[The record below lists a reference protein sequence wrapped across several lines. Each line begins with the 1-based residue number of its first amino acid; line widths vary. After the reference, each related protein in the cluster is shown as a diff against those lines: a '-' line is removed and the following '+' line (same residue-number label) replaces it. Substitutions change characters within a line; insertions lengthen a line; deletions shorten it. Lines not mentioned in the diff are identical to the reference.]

1 MIKDKY
7 VNNNKPESPGNIQVN
22 ATIERIHQVLGNLVR
37 TYNLQEIY
45 VDDADPFMGILNRSA
60 FAVQSTYHRKKGK
73 SPGQL
78 VFGRAMILPIDH
90 IVNWRY
96 MLQRKQAQPEKGVI
110 RVNSIRINYDFNIGY
125 KIIVR
130 RNQVY
135 KYKTAFQGT

>member
-1 MIKDKY
+1 MK
-7 VNNNKPESPGNIQVN
+7 
-22 ATIERIHQVLGNLVR
+22 ATIERIHQVLGNLVH
-37 TYNLQEIY
+37 TYNLQETY
-45 VDDADPFMGILNRSA
+45 EDDSDSWIVILATSY
-60 FAVQSTYHRKKGK
+60 FVVQITYHWTKQK